1 MSLGQAGAVVSLFCI
16 IIGVVAFFIPG
27 GWWLLSI
34 FMFTIVLVIGISGFM
49 WRNAV
54 AADNFI
60 AKYQDDDLGGKD
72 DE

>member
-1 MSLGQAGAVVSLFCI
+1 MSLGQVGGVISLFCI
-16 IIGVVAFFIPG
+16 IIGIITFFLPG
-27 GWWLLSI
+27 GWWLFSVL
-34 FMFTIVLVIGISGFM
+34 MFTIVLVIWISGFM

-60 AKYQDDDLGGKD
+60 AKYQDEDLGEE

>member
-1 MSLGQAGAVVSLFCI
+1 MSLSQAGAVISLFCI
-16 IIGVVAFFIPG
+16 VIGVVAFFLPG
-27 GWWLLSI
+27 GWWLLSVL
-34 FMFTIVLVIGISGFM
+34 MVTIVLVIWITGFM

-60 AKYQDDDLGGKD
+60 AKYQDDDFEDD

>member
-1 MSLGQAGAVVSLFCI
+1 MSLGQAGAAVSLFCI

-27 GWWLLSI
+27 GWWLLSVL
-34 FMFTIVLVIGISGFM
+34 MFTIVLVIWITGFM

-60 AKYQDDDLGGKD
+60 SKYQDKDLGDD